1 MSDENRVNKMLR
13 NVERRQTIKLKER
26 DKKDQLLLQLEELN
40 RQFKEAWSK
49 YIAWR
54 NEDLEK
60 DKTKQEKER
69 SITEILK
76 QEKPTLS

>member
-60 DKTKQEKER
+60 DKTKQ
-69 SITEILK
+69 
-76 QEKPTLS
+76 